1 MGAAR
6 RQTILIVT
14 IAVDDAPSLPPGLR
28 PAAKTQDR
36 DKLVSSYLP
45 LMRSIANRFRASR
58 EPHKDLVQIGVIG
71 LLKAIDKFDPG
82 HGARLASLAI
92 PEVLGAILNH
102 LRDHGSLMKAPRD
115 LRSNRIALARATD
128 WLNVCL
134 GHGPTTAELAAECG
148 LSEDDVNENL
158 KFALA
163 VDPHSLDATFE
174 PGAKDGDSTAL
185 EFLGSEDRAYEVS
198 LDHITLE
205 AAIHGLLL
213 REKTIIALKFYRG
226 MTQRKIAERIGFSQ
240 MHVSRL
246 ERRALSRL
254 RGLMWDDQTRTRAD
268 VSEPAFRGSKL
279 PAAS

>member
-6 RQTILIVT
+6 RHTILMVT
-14 IAVDDAPSLPPGLR
+14 LAVDDAPGLLPGLR

-36 DKLVSSYLP
+36 DNLVSSYMP
-45 LMRSIANRFRASR
+45 LVRSIVNRFRGSR
-58 EPHKDLVQIGVIG
+58 EPLEDLMQIRVVG

-82 HGARLASLAI
+82 RGVRLASLAI

-102 LRDHGSLMKAPRD
+102 LRDHGSLVKAPRD
-115 LRSNRIALARATD
+115 LRNNRIALARATD
-128 WLNVCL
+128 MLRACL
-134 GHGPTTAELAAECG
+134 GRGPTTAELAVECR

-163 VDPHSLDATFE
+163 ADPHSLEATLR
-174 PGAKDGDSTAL
+174 PGANDGDSTAL
-185 EFLGSEDRAYEVS
+185 EFLGSEDREYEDS
-198 LDHITLE
+198 LDRITLE
-205 AAIHGLLL
+205 AALDGLPL

-226 MTQRKIAERIGFSQ
+226 MTQRKIAERIGLSQ

-254 RGLMWDDQTRTRAD
+254 RGLMWDDKTRASVD
-268 VSEPAFRGSKL
+268 ISEPEFRGSKL
-279 PAAS
+279 PADS